1 MAISYKL
8 AWLYYHNFV
17 LVILTVYSVITEN
30 VMKVKSFVLLF
41 WYLSILFF
49 WLVSN
54 HAFQI
59 HMTQVYWLLRDS
71 LVFSLYFSIY
81 RLSLRNFPNPEENF
95 AQYVSC
101 FLHIVS
107 ILYIDLGI
115 CQEQLYLWLDPPINI
130 PHTDFSTSLGQILG
144 NELLLIKYTAV
155 SSLSPNF
162 HLNWAV
168 LL

>member
-1 MAISYKL
+1 MI
-8 AWLYYHNFV
+8 
-17 LVILTVYSVITEN
+17 LVYIVFLTC
-30 VMKVKSFVLLF
+30 VKSCFSNTYDPSLLITSRF
-41 WYLSILFF
+41 SCIQ
-49 WLVSN
+49 S
-54 HAFQI
+54 
-59 HMTQVYWLLRDS
+59 LL
-71 LVFSLYFSIY
+71 LNLY
-81 RLSLRNFPNPEENF
+81 RLSLRNFPNPEDNF
-95 AQYVSC
+95 AQHVFLFSC

-130 PHTDFSTSLGQILG
+130 PHTDFSTSLGKILG